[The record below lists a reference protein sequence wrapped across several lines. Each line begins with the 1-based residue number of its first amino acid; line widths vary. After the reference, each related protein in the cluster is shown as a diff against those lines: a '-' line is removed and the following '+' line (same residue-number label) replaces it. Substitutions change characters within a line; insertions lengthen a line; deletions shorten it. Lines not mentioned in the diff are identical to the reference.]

1 MPVIFK
7 LKSPFSAVIVAKSP
21 STVLPISVPLLTA
34 TSDILPPAVILTRT
48 LLALPLIFIASA
60 PAVVE
65 LLVTPCKLILP
76 LAFTLVLPEN
86 QIPLAVVVTLA
97 LISPAVAVR
106 LLSLNKKAS
115 TPVTLMLKLTLL
127 ALTCESSIRS
137 PRLI

>member
-65 LLVTPCKLILP
+65 LLVTACKLILP

-86 QIPLAVVVTLA
+86 QIPLSVVVTLA
-97 LISPAVAVR
+97 LISPAVVVR

-115 TPVTLMLKLTLL
+115 TPVTLILTLTLL
-127 ALTCESSIRS
+127 ALTCESCIRS